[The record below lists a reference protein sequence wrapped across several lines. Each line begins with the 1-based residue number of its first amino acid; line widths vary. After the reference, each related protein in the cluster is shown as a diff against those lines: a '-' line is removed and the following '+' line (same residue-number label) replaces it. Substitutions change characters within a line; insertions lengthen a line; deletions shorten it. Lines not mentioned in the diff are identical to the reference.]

1 MGVAEDPGGVR
12 GVTKIYT
19 RGGDKGETAL
29 MGGKRVPKADPRVD
43 AYGEVDELNAT
54 LGLAR
59 ASLAGTL
66 SGGQGGNLDA
76 WLEKIQQELFQVG
89 AELAT
94 PIPTKAGAGRID
106 SDHVLTLER
115 AIDTLDRDLPPLTRF
130 ILPGGSPGAAH
141 LHHARVVCR
150 RAERR
155 VVALHAGGASVRPL
169 LIAYLNR
176 LSDFLYTAARVA
188 NQLAGVPDVE
198 WVP

>member
-1 MGVAEDPGGVR
+1 M
-12 GVTKIYT
+12 TKIYT

-29 MGGKRVPKADPRVD
+29 LGGKRVSKADPRVES
-43 AYGEVDELNAT
+43 YGEVDELNAAI
-54 LGLAR
+54 GLVR
-59 ASLAGTL
+59 AALAGTL
-66 SGGQGGNLDA
+66 PGGQGGDLDV

-89 AELAT
+89 AELAA
-94 PIPTKAGAGRID
+94 PIPMKAGAGRIEAEQ
-106 SDHVLTLER
+106 VTVLER

-155 VVALHAGGASVRPL
+155 VVALQTGGASVRPV

-176 LSDFLYTAARVA
+176 LSDFLYTAARAA
-188 NQLAGVPDVE
+188 NQKAGVKDVE